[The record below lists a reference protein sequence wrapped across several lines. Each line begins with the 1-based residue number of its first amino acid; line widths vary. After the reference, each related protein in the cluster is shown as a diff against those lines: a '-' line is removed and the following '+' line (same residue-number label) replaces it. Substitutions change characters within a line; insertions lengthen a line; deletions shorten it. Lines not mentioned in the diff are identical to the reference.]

1 MKTISCSAAYG
12 SGGLG
17 LHFKELVED
26 ARARGELASY
36 YTTCPRVNDAA
47 GIVVTEPVARS
58 LIRWTP
64 IRFSSSWSSFIGF
77 DLFDRAVARTI
88 EPSETCVGFSLQSLH
103 TFRAAVSRGGKRLEL
118 VSPTCH
124 VDYVHRRYEEAFRR
138 HPIERSW
145 LNERQRVKALREYK
159 EADVIVV
166 ASDYVRDSFL
176 DAGIPEDKLA
186 RFDLS
191 APSRFVPAR
200 QSRPEDGIFRI
211 VYVGSLS
218 VAKGVPVLLDAFACF
233 EPRNAQLT
241 LVGGWGTRPMRRYL
255 EQCCGRDSRIRITP
269 GDPLPHLQR
278 ADVYIHPSYQD
289 GLGYAPL
296 EALACRVPVIVT
308 EDTGANEFVVE
319 GVNGVV
325 IPTGN
330 ADAICEAMTEVYR
343 RERQN
348 SLQPSS
354 TEWL

>member
-1 MKTISCSAAYG
+1 LKTISCSAAYG
-12 SGGLG
+12 GGGLG

-36 YTTCPRVNDAA
+36 YTTCPQVNDAA

-77 DLFDRAVARTI
+77 DLFDRALARAI

-103 TFRAAVSRGGKRLEL
+103 TFRAAATRGGKRFEL

-124 VDYVHRRYEEAFRR
+124 VDYVHRQYEEAFGR

-145 LNERQRVKALREYK
+145 LNERARRKARREY
-159 EADVIVV
+159 EAADAIIV

-176 DAGIPEDKLA
+176 DAGIPEEKLV

-191 APSRFVPAR
+191 APSRFVPPP
-200 QSRPEDGIFRI
+200 QGRPVDGIFRI

-218 VAKGVPVLLDAFACF
+218 VAKGVPVLLDAFSCF
-233 EPRNAQLT
+233 EPRDAQLT
-241 LVGGWGTRPMRRYL
+241 LVGGWGTRAMRRHV
-255 EQCCGRDSRIRITP
+255 EQRCGRDSRIRIAA
-269 GDPLPHLQR
+269 GDPLPHLQQ
-278 ADVYIHPSYQD
+278 ANVYIHPSYQD

-296 EALACRVPVIVT
+296 EALACRVPVILT
-308 EDTGANEFVVE
+308 EDTGAKEFVVD

-325 IPTGN
+325 VPTGS
-330 ADAICEAMTEVYR
+330 ADAISGAITEVYR
-343 RERQN
+343 REPQN
-348 SLQPSS
+348 NMQLSS
-354 TEWL
+354 SEWL

>member
-36 YTTCPRVNDAA
+36 YTTCPQVNDAA

-64 IRFSSSWSSFIGF
+64 IRVSSSWSSFIGF
-77 DLFDRAVARTI
+77 DFFDRALARTI
-88 EPSETCVGFSLQSLH
+88 KPSETCVGFSLQSLH
-103 TFRAAVSRGGKRLEL
+103 TFRAAVRRGAIRLEL
-118 VSPTCH
+118 ISPTCH
-124 VDYVHRRYEEAFRR
+124 VDYVQRKYEEAFRR

-145 LNERQRVKALREYK
+145 LNERQRWKARREY
-159 EADVIVV
+159 EAADAIIV

-176 DAGIPEDKLA
+176 DAGIPEEKLA

-191 APSRFVPAR
+191 APLRFVPPP
-200 QSRPEDGIFRI
+200 QGLSGDGVFRI

-218 VAKGVPVLLDAFACF
+218 VAKGVPVLLDAFSCF

-241 LVGGWGTRPMRRYL
+241 LVGGWGTRAMRRYL
-255 EQCCGRDSRIRITP
+255 AERCDRDSRIRIAQ
-269 GDPLPHLQR
+269 GDPLPYLQR

-308 EDTGANEFVVE
+308 EDTGAKEFVVD

-325 IPTGN
+325 IPTGS
-330 ADAICEAMTEVYR
+330 ADAISEAITGVYR
-343 RERQN
+343 REPQN
-348 SLQPSS
+348 NTQLSS
-354 TEWL
+354 REWL